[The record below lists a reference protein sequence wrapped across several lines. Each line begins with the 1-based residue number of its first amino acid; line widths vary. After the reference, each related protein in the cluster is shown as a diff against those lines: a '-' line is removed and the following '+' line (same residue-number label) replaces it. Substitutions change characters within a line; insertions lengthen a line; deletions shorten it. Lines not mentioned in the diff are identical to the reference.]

1 VFAHSSDGNI
11 QRNFMVDLL
20 KPIKK
25 NWFAI
30 AMAIPAFLYLIAF
43 LVLIL
48 DRAVVLSLT
57 YIAPDLTE
65 TYPTLRNYVE
75 LANKS
80 EFWDALRRTFFFT
93 LIGTP
98 LELIVGL
105 VLAGLINKEF
115 RGRGI
120 FRSIFIIPLAIP
132 GIVTAIII
140 WIISNYPFGHINDI
154 LIGKYWFFPR
164 IIFEPINWRGS
175 AFAALTLSMLGKV
188 WRDMPISMLILLSG
202 LQAIGIDQYE
212 AAQTMGAG
220 PWQKFRYITI
230 PLLLPAISIVLVL
243 RSIEMWKEFIFPF
256 ILAPR
261 YPLLGTLIDDAYH
274 LWNEPAAASAIS
286 IILVACIGISTAFLF
301 YSLNWLRKA
310 LVKI

>member
-1 VFAHSSDGNI
+1 
-11 QRNFMVDLL
+11 MVDLL

-30 AMAIPAFLYLIAF
+30 VMLIPAFLYLIAF

-48 DRAVVLSLT
+48 DRVIVLSLT
-57 YIAPDLTE
+57 YIAPNLAE
-65 TYPTLRNYVE
+65 TYPTLKNYVE
-75 LANKS
+75 LVNRS
-80 EFWDALRRTFFFT
+80 EFWNALSRTFFFT
-93 LIGTP
+93 LVGTP
-98 LELIVGL
+98 LELLAGL

-120 FRSIFIIPLAIP
+120 FRSLFIIPLAIP
-132 GIVTAIII
+132 GIVTAIIL
-140 WIISNYPFGHINDI
+140 WIMSNYPFGHINDM
-154 LIGKYWFFPR
+154 LIGKHWFFPR
-164 IIFEPINWRGS
+164 IVSQPINWKGS

-202 LQAIGIDQYE
+202 LQAIGKDQYE
-212 AAQTMGAG
+212 AAETMGAG
-220 PWQKFRYITI
+220 PWQRFRYITI
-230 PLLLPAISIVLVL
+230 PLLLPAISTVLVL

-274 LWNEPAAASAIS
+274 VWNQPATAAAIS
-286 IILVACIGISTAFLF
+286 IILVVCICISTAFLF
-301 YSLNWLRKA
+301 YTLNWLRKA
-310 LVKI
+310 LVKV

>member
-1 VFAHSSDGNI
+1 
-11 QRNFMVDLL
+11 MVDLL

-30 AMAIPAFLYLIAF
+30 VMLIPAFLYLIGF

-48 DRAVVLSLT
+48 DRVIVLSLT
-57 YIAPDLTE
+57 YIAPNLSQ
-65 TYPTLRNYVE
+65 TYPTLKNYVE
-75 LANKS
+75 LVNRS
-80 EFWDALRRTFFFT
+80 EFWNALSRTFFFT
-93 LIGTP
+93 LLGTP
-98 LELIVGL
+98 LELLAGL

-120 FRSIFIIPLAIP
+120 FRSLFIVPLAIP
-132 GIVTAIII
+132 GIVTAIIL
-140 WIISNYPFGHINDI
+140 WIMSNYPFGHINDM

-164 IIFEPINWRGS
+164 ILFHPINWRGS

-202 LQAIGIDQYE
+202 LQAIGKDQYE
-212 AAQTMGAG
+212 AAETMGADS
-220 PWQKFRYITI
+220 WQRFRYITI
-230 PLLLPAISIVLVL
+230 PLLLPAISTVLVL

-274 LWNEPAAASAIS
+274 IWNQPATAAAIS
-286 IILVACIGISTAFLF
+286 VILVVCICISTAFLF
-301 YSLNWLRKA
+301 YTLNWLRKA
-310 LVKI
+310 LVKV